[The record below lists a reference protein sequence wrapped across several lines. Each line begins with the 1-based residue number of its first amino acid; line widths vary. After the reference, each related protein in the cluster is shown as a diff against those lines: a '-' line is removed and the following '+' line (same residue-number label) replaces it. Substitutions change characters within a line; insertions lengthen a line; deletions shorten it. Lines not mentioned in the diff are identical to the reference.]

1 MDPTLSRQT
10 LSRRTLLTAGAA
22 LAGAGAL
29 TACGARLAS
38 PEEDTGPP
46 RGEITLL
53 TPIFDGREGKA
64 LLEQQLLPR
73 FTARYP
79 EVTVR
84 VEYLTGYDY
93 LNEKITTGLTSGVPA
108 DVIMMGV
115 GWIEPFAARNV
126 LSELRTPAD
135 QLTGYSDQIL
145 KACRWGGKLYALP
158 VVLDTRFGIARTDL
172 LAEAGFSRP
181 PGSLDEIVEYARA
194 LTRRNGAGVLQR
206 TGLDVLSADPRQV
219 FETVLFAFGG
229 DLFRGG
235 RPAFNDE
242 AGVAALTWLTD
253 LQQKHK
259 VIDAGFSNT
268 KAVAVPIGDGR
279 AAMCI
284 GHNNW
289 WVTTSK
295 QHPENLKYLQP
306 FLLNPAKP
314 SIFAGGTLVT
324 VCAASRHQSAAQALA
339 AFMASPPVSLA
350 GAQAK
355 GNVPALASLKDT
367 DYVRN
372 NKLVQFALDNIRY
385 GRAEGGVGAWLT
397 IRDDIK
403 TAVESA
409 RTGRQSPKD
418 ALDQLA
424 ATADIAIAD
433 FGQVN

>member
-1 MDPTLSRQT
+1 MDPGRTLN
-10 LSRRTLLTAGAA
+10 RRTLLTAGAA

-29 TACGARLAS
+29 SACGARLAS

-46 RGEITLL
+46 RGDITLL
-53 TPIFDGREGKA
+53 TPIFVGRDGKE
-64 LLEQQLLPR
+64 LLERKLLPK

-108 DVIMMGV
+108 DVIMLGA
-115 GWIEPFAARNV
+115 GWVEPFASRNV
-126 LSELRTPAD
+126 LSELRTPA
-135 QLTGYSDQIL
+135 QGLTGYSDQIL
-145 KACRWGGKLYALP
+145 KACRWDGKLYALP

-181 PGSLDEIVEYARA
+181 PGSLDEIVEYAKA
-194 LTRRNGAGVLQR
+194 LTRRDGAGVLQR
-206 TGLDVLSADPRQV
+206 TGLDVLSADTRQV
-219 FETVLFAFGG
+219 FETILFAFGG
-229 DLFRGG
+229 DLFRDG
-235 RPAFNDE
+235 RPAFNDDT
-242 AGVAALTWLTD
+242 GVAALTWLTD
-253 LQQKHK
+253 MQQRHK
-259 VIDAGFSNT
+259 VIDAGFSNS

-279 AAMCI
+279 AAMCV

-289 WVTTSK
+289 WVTTGK
-295 QHPENLKYLQP
+295 QHPENLRYLKP

-339 AFMASPPVSLA
+339 AFMATPEVSLA
-350 GAQAK
+350 GAQQY
-355 GNVPALASLKDT
+355 GNVPALAQLRDT

-372 NKLVQFALDNIRY
+372 NKLVQFALDNLRY

-397 IRDDIK
+397 IRDDVK
-403 TAVESA
+403 TAVQSA
-409 RTGRQSPKD
+409 MNGRQSPRA

-424 ATADIAIAD
+424 ASAEIAIAD